1 MLKVEYGTLVALN
14 EKIGL
19 DRRDSTLSQILN
31 SAKNSK
37 TGKGKE
43 MGSPMARKLEA
54 ACGKEIG
61 WMDTDPELAGAA
73 GPRYAPEVSAL
84 AHDINQLPIR
94 QRDLVLMT
102 IRNAVA
108 LAGTIINDEPGP
120 GNNSENTNS
129 HSETHKIRRAG

>member
-1 MLKVEYGTLVALN
+1 MLKVEHGTLVALN

-61 WMDTDPELAGAA
+61 WMDNDPDLADAA

-102 IRNAVA
+102 VRNAVA
-108 LAGTIINDEPGP
+108 LASTIIQDEPRS
-120 GNNSENTNS
+120 GNNHENTDGYRD
-129 HSETHKIRRAG
+129 IPLVRRSG